1 MTQKQMSVKIDLHQ
15 QQLLVQQVDQQG
27 GDRERARLASLS
39 LRHAGDWLNTPPLTA
54 LGLHLRAA
62 EFVLAVKYRLGLPV
76 FNTEGPCPACL
87 RPSDTLGDHAL
98 CCGTGGE
105 RISRHNNLRDA
116 LFNTAVAAGLG
127 PVREE
132 RFLLPAATTPALTY
146 AYDRKMQGAAA
157 DCRRQ
162 GLVFF
167 PLVLSQGRA
176 DS

>member
-54 LGLHLRAA
+54 PGLHLRAA
-62 EFVLAVKYRLGLPV
+62 EFVPAVKYRLGLPV

-98 CCGTGGE
+98 CCGTG
-105 RISRHNNLRDA
+105 
-116 LFNTAVAAGLG
+116 
-127 PVREE
+127 
-132 RFLLPAATTPALTY
+132 
-146 AYDRKMQGAAA
+146 DR
-157 DCRRQ
+157 

>member
-62 EFVLAVKYRLGLPV
+62 EFALAVKYRLGVPV

-98 CCGTGGE
+98 CCGTGGD
-105 RISRHNNLRDA
+105 RISRHNHLRDA
-116 LFNTAVAAGLG
+116 LFDTAAAAGLG
-127 PVREE
+127 PVT
-132 RFLLPAATTPALTY
+132 FLRKGAIHPWAGGCGRKAQQSPLTR
-146 AYDRKMQGAAA
+146 DSPSE
-157 DCRRQ
+157 C
-162 GLVFF
+162 
-167 PLVLSQGRA
+167 PLQLLWS
-176 DS
+176 SNI